1 LPPGLERGAPT
12 GTSQLSLT
20 LSVVGQTIRVRCER
34 PSLHELLGAAFGAMR
49 VERTPEVIDIDY
61 VVGELDDT
69 SVSYIVRGEEPRL
82 SARNSGEFLYLFDK
96 DLTIE
101 LQRRRPDLYF
111 IHAAVVSRGE
121 TALVFA
127 APSGSGK
134 STLTWALLTHGF
146 RYLSDELAPIDL
158 GSMCVHAYPHALHL
172 KRPPPSPY
180 ALPAEAVETPWGWH
194 VPSAGLRREPARDP
208 LRIGAICFVD
218 RSGAL
223 PSRPNPIT
231 RASAATRLFAN
242 ALNPLAHANDG
253 LDAAVAIA
261 QAIPCFE
268 LDTSSLAQACAGL
281 EQLAQAARVV

>member
-1 LPPGLERGAPT
+1 MPA
-12 GTSQLSLT
+12 LT
-20 LSVVGQTIRVRCER
+20 LSVVGQSIRVRCER

-49 VERTPEVIDIDY
+49 VERTREASDIDY
-61 VVGELDDT
+61 VVGEMHGSSL
-69 SVSYIVRGEEPRL
+69 SYIVRGEEPRL
-82 SARNSGEFLYLFDK
+82 SARNPGEFLYLFDK

-101 LQRRRPDLYF
+101 LQRRRADLYF
-111 IHAAVVSRGE
+111 LHAAVVSRGE

-158 GSMCVHAYPHALHL
+158 GTMCVHAYPHALHL

-180 ALPAEAVETPWGWH
+180 ALPAGAIETPWGWH
-194 VPSAGLRREPARDP
+194 VPGAGLPREPLRDP
-208 LRIGAICFVD
+208 VRIGAICFVD
-218 RSGAL
+218 RSGTL
-223 PSRPNPIT
+223 PSRPNPVT
-231 RASAATRLFAN
+231 GASAAARLFAN
-242 ALNPLAHANDG
+242 ALNPLAHASDG

-268 LDTSSLAQACAGL
+268 LDTSSLPQACAGL
-281 EQLAQAARVV
+281 EQLAQAAGVG

>member
-1 LPPGLERGAPT
+1 MPPGPERGAPT

-49 VERTPEVIDIDY
+49 VEQTQDAADIDY
-61 VVGELDDT
+61 VVGEMSD
-69 SVSYIVRGEEPRL
+69 SSASYIVRGEEPRL
-82 SARNSGEFLYLFDK
+82 RARDPGEFLYLFDK

-101 LQRRRPDLYF
+101 LQRRRADLYF

-146 RYLSDELAPIDL
+146 RYLSDELAPIDP
-158 GSMCVHAYPHALHL
+158 GSMRVHDYPHAIHL

-180 ALPAEAVETPWGWH
+180 ALPAGAIETPWGWH
-194 VPSAGLRREPARDP
+194 VPGAGLPCGSLRDP

-223 PSRPNPIT
+223 PSRPNPVT
-231 RASAATRLFAN
+231 RSSAAARLFAT
-242 ALNPLAHANDG
+242 ALNPLAHAGDG

-268 LDTSSLAQACAGL
+268 LDTSSLPQACAGL
-281 EQLAQAARVV
+281 EQLAQAAGVV

>member
-1 LPPGLERGAPT
+1 
-12 GTSQLSLT
+12 
-20 LSVVGQTIRVRCER
+20 
-34 PSLHELLGAAFGAMR
+34 MR
-49 VERTPEVIDIDY
+49 VARDQEATDIDY
-61 VVGELDDT
+61 VVGEMPDS

-82 SARNSGEFLYLFDK
+82 IARNPGEFLYLFDK

-101 LQRRRPDLYF
+101 LQKRRADLFF

-134 STLTWALLTHGF
+134 STLTWALLAHGF

-158 GSMCVHAYPHALHL
+158 GSMRVHAYPHALHL

-180 ALPAEAVETPWGWH
+180 ALPAGAIETPWGWH
-194 VPSAGLRREPARDP
+194 VPGAGLPCGPLQDP

-223 PSRPNPIT
+223 PSRPNPVT
-231 RASAATRLFAN
+231 RSSAAARLFAN
-242 ALNPLAHANDG
+242 SLNPLAHAGDG
-253 LDAAVAIA
+253 LDAAVSIA

-268 LDTSSLAQACAGL
+268 LDTSSLTQACVGL
-281 EQLAQAARVV
+281 EQLARAP

>member
-1 LPPGLERGAPT
+1 
-12 GTSQLSLT
+12 
-20 LSVVGQTIRVRCER
+20 
-34 PSLHELLGAAFGAMR
+34 MR
-49 VERTPEVIDIDY
+49 VERRREATDIDY
-61 VVGELDDT
+61 VVGEMPGS
-69 SVSYIVRGEEPRL
+69 SVSYIVRGEEPPL
-82 SARNSGEFLYLFDK
+82 SARNPGEFLYLFDK

-101 LQRRRPDLYF
+101 LQKRRADLFF

-158 GSMCVHAYPHALHL
+158 GSMYVHAYPHPLHL

-180 ALPAEAVETPWGWH
+180 ALPVGAIETPWGWH
-194 VPSAGLRREPARDP
+194 VPGAALPCGSLRDP

-223 PSRPNPIT
+223 PSRPNPVT
-231 RASAATRLFAN
+231 RASAVARLFAN

-261 QAIPCFE
+261 QAIPSFE
-268 LDTSSLAQACAGL
+268 LDTSSLPRACAGL
-281 EQLAQAARVV
+281 EELALAVGVV